1 MLKIDLA
8 KAFDMVEWSVVL
20 DALQHKG
27 FHSQFL
33 ELVHACISTMSYS
46 VNVNGDSYGFFQAS
60 RGIRQGCP
68 LSPYLFV
75 IVVNELS
82 LRLHDAMDNAALTG
96 IYLGPGCPQFIR
108 SFLLMILSFVQ
119 KLTSNRCKQ

>member
-46 VNVNGDSYGFFQAS
+46 VNVNGDSYGLVEAS
-60 RGIRQGCP
+60 GKDVRFLHIF
-68 LSPYLFV
+68 LSL
-75 IVVNELS
+75 LLMSS

-119 KLTSNRCKQ
+119 RLTSNRCKQ